1 MVGSNPGK
9 AEKKNFWELEVLRG
23 YCIKIRSKN
32 LESQREGR
40 GRRRI
45 RINRKGLGVK
55 RTEGKGMEPRL
66 YF

>member
-9 AEKKNFWELEVLRG
+9 AEKKDFWELEVLLG

-40 GRRRI
+40 VG
-45 RINRKGLGVK
+45 G
-55 RTEGKGMEPRL
+55 
-66 YF
+66 